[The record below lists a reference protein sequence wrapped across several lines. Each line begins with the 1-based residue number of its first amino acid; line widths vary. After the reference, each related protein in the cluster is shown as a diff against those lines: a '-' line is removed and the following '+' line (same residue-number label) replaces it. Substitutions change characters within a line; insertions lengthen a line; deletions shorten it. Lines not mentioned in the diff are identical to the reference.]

1 MDMEKSIQLPKGYQ
15 AAGVACGIKKN
26 GKRDLALILSD
37 KPAIAAGVFTKNVVK
52 GHSVKWTMKQ
62 IANPVQA
69 IAINSGNAN
78 ACAGPE
84 GDADTE
90 HFAGLAASLLGCQ
103 KEQVLLGSTGVI
115 GYRLPMDKI
124 EAGLQE
130 AFVQLSTEGAAN
142 AIEAI
147 MTTDTFPKLV
157 SMKIELS
164 GKTASIFGMAKGS
177 GMIHPNMAT
186 MISVLLTD
194 AAISKELLQKA
205 LSATVDKS
213 FNRVSVDGDTS
224 VCDKVLLLA
233 NGFAGNPEI
242 TCEGSDYS
250 AFVEGLEYV
259 SGSLSKMLAK
269 DGEGAT
275 KLVEV
280 KVKHAPDS
288 EIAHTIANAIS
299 KSPLVKTALFGQ
311 DANWGRILTAAGYSG
326 ADFNPDTVDVW
337 IGDLLMCKNG
347 TGLRFDEEKALSILK
362 KNEILITVDLKAG
375 NVEDTMW
382 TCDFSYDY
390 VKINGS
396 YRT

>member
-1 MDMEKSIQLPKGYQ
+1 MEKNIQLPKGYQ

-52 GHSVKWTMKQ
+52 GHSVKWSMKQ

-90 HFAGLAASLLGCQ
+90 HFAELAASLLGCQ

-157 SMKIELS
+157 SVKIELS

-186 MISVLLTD
+186 MIGVLLTD

-242 TCEGSDYS
+242 TCENSDYS

-259 SGSLSKMLAK
+259 SATLSKMLAK

-288 EIAHTIANAIS
+288 ESAHTIANAIS

-337 IGDLLMCKNG
+337 IGDLLMCENG

>member
-1 MDMEKSIQLPKGYQ
+1 MEKSIQLPKGYQ

>member
-1 MDMEKSIQLPKGYQ
+1 MEKSIQLPKGYQ

-157 SMKIELS
+157 SVKIELS

>member
-1 MDMEKSIQLPKGYQ
+1 MEKLVYLPKGYQ

-26 GKRDLALILSD
+26 GKRDLALITSD
-37 KPAIAAGVFTKNVVK
+37 IPAVAAGVFTRNVVK
-52 GHSVKWTMKQ
+52 GHSLKWSMKHIQ
-62 IANPVQA
+62 ANPVRA

-78 ACAGPE
+78 ACVGPE
-84 GDADTE
+84 GDADAA
-90 HFAGLAASLLGCQ
+90 HFAALAANLLGCQ
-103 KEQVLLGSTGVI
+103 SEQVMLGSTGVI
-115 GYRLPMDKI
+115 GYRLPMEKI

-130 AFVQLSTEGAAN
+130 AFSQLSVMGVDN

-157 SMKIELS
+157 SIQVELS

-177 GMIHPNMAT
+177 GMIHPNMGT
-186 MISVLLTD
+186 MIGVLLTD
-194 AAISKELLQKA
+194 AAISKDLLQKA
-205 LSATVDKS
+205 LSSAVDKS

-233 NGFAGNPEI
+233 NGLAGNPEI
-242 TCEGSDYS
+242 TAEGNDYA
-250 AFVEGLEYV
+250 AFVRSLESV
-259 SGSLSKMLAK
+259 SVALSKMLAK

-280 KVKHAPDS
+280 RVKQAPDG
-288 EIAHTIANAIS
+288 ETAHLIANAVC
-299 KSPLVKTALFGQ
+299 KSPLVKTMIFGQ
-311 DANWGRILTAAGYSG
+311 DANCGRILTAAGYSG
-326 ADFNPDTVDVW
+326 ADFNPDAVDVW
-337 IGDLLMCKNG
+337 MGDLLMYENG
-347 TGLRFDEEKALSILK
+347 TGLRFDEQKALSILK
-362 KNEILITVDLKAG
+362 ENEIVITIDLKAG
-375 NVEDTMW
+375 NAEDTMW

>member
-1 MDMEKSIQLPKGYQ
+1 
-15 AAGVACGIKKN
+15 
-26 GKRDLALILSD
+26 
-37 KPAIAAGVFTKNVVK
+37 
-52 GHSVKWTMKQ
+52 
-62 IANPVQA
+62 
-69 IAINSGNAN
+69 
-78 ACAGPE
+78 
-84 GDADTE
+84 
-90 HFAGLAASLLGCQ
+90 
-103 KEQVLLGSTGVI
+103 
-115 GYRLPMDKI
+115 
-124 EAGLQE
+124 
-130 AFVQLSTEGAAN
+130 
-142 AIEAI
+142 
-147 MTTDTFPKLV
+147 
-157 SMKIELS
+157 
-164 GKTASIFGMAKGS
+164 
-177 GMIHPNMAT
+177 
-186 MISVLLTD
+186 VLLTD

>member
-1 MDMEKSIQLPKGYQ
+1 MEKSIQLPKGYQ

-90 HFAGLAASLLGCQ
+90 HFAELAASLLGCQ

-157 SMKIELS
+157 SVKIELS